1 MIVRVPVMECS
12 VCQVPAVLRW
22 SFLFG
27 GGGSELMYQR
37 DCKHKSGE
45 LRPRPAAG
53 DELGA
58 SVTYGSGDESV
69 QCATVRFVL
78 PDDCV
83 VPSS

>member
-12 VCQVPAVLRW
+12 VCEVPAVLRW
-22 SFLFG
+22 SFLF

-45 LRPRPAAG
+45 LRPRPASDNA
-53 DELGA
+53 ELA
-58 SVTYGSGDESV
+58 TSVTYGSGDESV